1 MTRSPASCE
10 PRQELW
16 TALRLP
22 FVLGLCALGL
32 WGQALWTSPALAS
45 DTNSDS
51 QVLPSTQEVE
61 EALPEGGTLSGREI
75 YERFL
80 DNKYRRSVQ
89 RMRVVSRDPGGSE
102 QTTTFKVSLED
113 FRNEQE
119 EPTDG
124 VVAKM
129 LVEVSAPFD
138 MRNTSYLMISKDPGP
153 DDEFIYQPSE
163 RRVRRFALKKIPL
176 MGTDYTFDDIA
187 YHDIEHAD
195 YARMPDEEIDGTLVY
210 VVESMIKET
219 RDVEYHRTLTYV
231 EKDHY
236 VPLRIRYWDE
246 FGVEIKE
253 MRASQSSLKAFDD
266 VWIATESTMH
276 DLLQGTSSTL
286 HVDSLKTEPSFSPK
300 LFTLA
305 RLTQGL

>member
-1 MTRSPASCE
+1 MTRAPAD
-10 PRQELW
+10 RQPCARLW
-16 TALRLP
+16 LALILP
-22 FVLGLCALGL
+22 FVLGLWAPTG
-32 WGQALWTSPALAS
+32 LAS
-45 DTNSDS
+45 DTVPES
-51 QVLPSTQEVE
+51 QLLPSADAVE
-61 EALPEGGTLSGREI
+61 EALPEGGSLSGREI
-75 YERFL
+75 YDRFL
-80 DNKYRRSVQ
+80 SNKYRRSVQ

-113 FRNEQE
+113 FRDEKE
-119 EPTDG
+119 RATDG
-124 VVAKM
+124 IVAKM

-138 MRNTSYLMISKDPGP
+138 MRHTSYLMISKDPGP

-195 YARMPDEEIDGTLVY
+195 YVRLPDEQIDGTPVY
-210 VVESMIKET
+210 VVESIVKET
-219 RDVEYHRTLTYV
+219 RDVEYHRTLSYM

-236 VPLRIRYWDE
+236 VPLRIRYWDA

-253 MRASQSSLKAFDD
+253 MRARQSSLKAFGD

-276 DLLQGTSSTL
+276 DLLQETSSTL
-286 HVDSLKTEPSFSPK
+286 HVDSLKTEPNFSKK